1 VQRPE
6 SLIQDRL
13 GPFRLDQPCLG
24 EPEQDIAQGGGIQP
38 AASRSQQ
45 ESCGSMSAP
54 PHGYGQANR
63 MTASR
68 DQVRNYAHDRMIK
81 LLDHESVAP
90 VTA

>member
-1 VQRPE
+1 
-6 SLIQDRL
+6 
-13 GPFRLDQPCLG
+13 
-24 EPEQDIAQGGGIQP
+24 
-38 AASRSQQ
+38 
-45 ESCGSMSAP
+45 MSAP